1 MEIKV
6 FVVDDEPDSLELVS
20 SMIEKHC
27 DSEICGTSQDADN
40 ALEQINIL
48 RPNLVICDVQMP
60 GKSGIELAREIR
72 KIDNK
77 IEIVFITA
85 YDSFA
90 LDAIKL
96 EALDYILKPVD
107 EEELFFVLD
116 KLHSKIQADPLSDEL
131 RSILNEMRKSDKL
144 RFNNMTGFILLR
156 PSEIFYIQADGNYS
170 NIYLTDG
177 NMEVASQ
184 NLLCL
189 EKKLSEHNFFRFS
202 RSHLLNMEYVTGID
216 RKKKQ
221 CILKNGEMKATI
233 PIPAERIKEISKK
246 L

>member
-6 FVVDDEPDSLELVS
+6 FIVDDEPDSLELVC
-20 SMIEKHC
+20 SMIEKYC
-27 DSEICGTSQDADN
+27 EAVICGTSLKPEEAIEKIRNTKPDMFM
-40 ALEQINIL
+40 
-48 RPNLVICDVQMP
+48 CDVQMP
-60 GKSGIELAREIR
+60 GINGIELARKVR
-72 KIDNK
+72 ALDDK

-96 EALDYILKPVD
+96 EAFDYLLKPVD

-116 KLHSKIQADPLSDEL
+116 KLQSKLQADPLSDEL
-131 RSILNEMRKSDKL
+131 RILLNQIRKSDKL
-144 RFNNMTGFILLR
+144 RFNNMTGFILLH

-170 NIYLTDG
+170 NIFLTDG
-177 NMEVASQ
+177 NIEVASQ

-189 EKKLSEHNFFRFS
+189 EKKLASHNFIRLS
-202 RSHLLNMEYVTGID
+202 RSHLLNMEYVTGVD

-221 CILKNGEMKATI
+221 CILKNGESKVAI
-233 PIPAERIKEISKK
+233 PIPNERIKEISKI